1 MHEAGLLAEAVA
13 AALGRAPG
21 RTPPVALEVI
31 VRDPLHVA
39 PPAAQLHAELAL
51 RAHGVEGVPIEVS
64 SVTLVCAACELPNQ
78 PLPDSPFCAGCGW
91 PLPRPAGPAVE
102 AIARW

>member
-21 RTPPVALEVI
+21 RMPVALEVI

-39 PPAAQLHAELAL
+39 PDAARLHAELAL
-51 RAHGVEGVPIEVS
+51 RAHGAEGVPVEVS
-64 SVTLVCAACELPNQ
+64 SVTVVCAVCELPNH
-78 PLPDSPFCAGCGW
+78 PLPASPFCAGCGW
-91 PLPRPAGPAVE
+91 PLPRSAGAAVE
-102 AIARW
+102 AVARW